1 MKAARRRISGI
12 GEFVKEWKRS
22 SAARTR
28 FGCESDDGLVELKPV
43 CANADENRFEIG
55 VWAGRASSCLVVR
68 EFFPETERRCC
79 CA

>member
-28 FGCESDDGLVELKPV
+28 FG
-43 CANADENRFEIG
+43 
-55 VWAGRASSCLVVR
+55 
-68 EFFPETERRCC
+68 
-79 CA
+79 